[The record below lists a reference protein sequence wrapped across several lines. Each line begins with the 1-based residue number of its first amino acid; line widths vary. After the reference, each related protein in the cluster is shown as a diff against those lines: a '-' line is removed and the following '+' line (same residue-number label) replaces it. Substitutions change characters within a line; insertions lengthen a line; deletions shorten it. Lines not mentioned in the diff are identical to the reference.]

1 MIKKIIKEV
10 KILNKCCLITGGD
23 RGLGKAISTIF
34 AHNGYDII
42 MNYVKNKEMAES
54 LSQELVNTYGIKV
67 VPIQA
72 DISDENQV
80 KEMYKTIGEN
90 FSKIDVIVNNAAIF
104 NDSIFLDKNSND
116 FDKVYKVNVIGAF
129 LICKY
134 ARDYLSEN
142 SSIINI
148 TSTNALDT
156 HYTYAADYDA
166 SKAALIS
173 LTNNLAVEFAP
184 KTRVNAIAA
193 GWINTDTI
201 KEEVSDEFKNREI
214 EKILLKRFSEPEEIA
229 EVVMFLASDKASY
242 INKTVIR
249 VDGGFYLK

>member
-1 MIKKIIKEV
+1 M
-10 KILNKCCLITGGD
+10 LNKCCLITGGD

-42 MNYVKNKEMAES
+42 INYVKNKEMAEN

-67 VPIQA
+67 IPIQT
-72 DISDENQV
+72 DISEESQV
-80 KEMYKTIGEN
+80 KEMFKTIGEN

-129 LICKY
+129 LICKH
-134 ARDYLSEN
+134 ARDYLSDN

-184 KTRVNAIAA
+184 KTRVNTIAA

-201 KEEVSDEFKNREI
+201 KEEVSEEFKNNEI

>member
-1 MIKKIIKEV
+1 MD
-10 KILNKCCLITGGD
+10 KCCLITGGD

-34 AHNGYDII
+34 AANGYDII
-42 MNYVKNKEMAES
+42 INYVKNEELANNLAYELKEQYHINV
-54 LSQELVNTYGIKV
+54 LSIK
-67 VPIQA
+67 A
-72 DISDENQV
+72 DISDEEEVSAMFNKIREQ
-80 KEMYKTIGEN
+80 YQ
-90 FSKIDVIVNNAAIF
+90 KIDVIVNNAGIF
-104 NDSIFLDKNSND
+104 NDSIFMDKTSLD
-116 FDKVYKVNVIGAF
+116 FEQIYKVNVIGAF
-129 LICKY
+129 LICKN
-134 ARDYLSEN
+134 AKDMLSEN
-142 SSIINI
+142 SSVINI
-148 TSTNALDT
+148 ASTNAIDT

-201 KEEVSDEFKNREI
+201 KEDLSVETV
-214 EKILLKRFSEPEEIA
+214 EKEKKKVLLERFAEPEEIA

-249 VDGGFYLK
+249 VDGGYYLK

>member
-1 MIKKIIKEV
+1 M
-10 KILNKCCLITGGD
+10 NKCCLITGGD

-42 MNYVKNKEMAES
+42 MNYVKNKEMAEN
-54 LSQELVNTYGIKV
+54 LAQELVNTYGINV

-129 LICKY
+129 LICKH

-156 HYTYAADYDA
+156 HFTYAADDDA

-201 KEEVSDEFKNREI
+201 KEEVSEEFKNNEI